1 MIILEHV
8 GRVFEGEAGTRVEAL
23 RDVSLSIAEG
33 EFVCITGPSG
43 SGKSTLMNILGC
55 LDRPSSG
62 SYQLAGA
69 EVQSLSA
76 DGLAWLRRRVF
87 GFVFQSYNLLDSATL
102 QDNVELPGR
111 YAGMSARARRK
122 RAKALLAQL
131 DLEDRAGHL
140 PAELSGGEQQR
151 VAIARAL
158 MNGGRVILA
167 DEPTGA
173 LDRENGEQV
182 LKALEALATKGHTV
196 VVISHSA
203 EIAARADRRIEL
215 RDGRVTSD
223 SGALRE
229 AAREPEESPSTTEKD
244 PAALSRAAGTLRDS
258 WNALR
263 TNLEK
268 GARLRTAMTV
278 VAILVAVSS
287 SVIVLSIG
295 QGTYRETIRSVNMV
309 GLDAIQVIPENRPS
323 SAQNFSGARSSE
335 PPNFMPLTQGDAT
348 AIKDEIANV
357 RAVSPSLYLWPM
369 TVRRGEKTV
378 RLMVRG
384 YVDRGRKSNRGPL
397 EYRLEE
403 GEPITDRDDEN
414 LERLAVLEANA
425 RKILFPPEENPI
437 GQEILIEDIPFRVKG
452 VFKPRKYRNVDAGNH
467 SIIVPFLAASALLTS
482 GKDFDDLL
490 VFMQNP
496 DRLFETVSEIRDL
509 GIRRRGGDSLIFNHH
524 GAEMKFAKQIRTR
537 LWYLLG
543 AIAGCVLLAGNLSVM
558 NIMLLTVRSRRREI
572 GIRMAVG
579 ARRGDI
585 QRQFFGE
592 AIAISLAGA
601 VLGALCALAAIP
613 VLKLFEVAAEPS
625 LLFFAIPI
633 ACALIVGTLFGIVPA
648 RRAARLDPV
657 IALASD

>member
-1 MIILEHV
+1 MIVLEGI

-23 RDVSLSIAEG
+23 RDVSLRIAEG

-55 LDRPSSG
+55 LDRTGSG
-62 SYQLAGA
+62 SYRLAGA
-69 EVQSLSA
+69 DVQSLNA
-76 DGLAWLRRRVF
+76 NGLAWLRRHVF

-102 QDNVELPGR
+102 QENVELPGR
-111 YAGMSARARRK
+111 YAGMSAGARRK
-122 RAKALLAQL
+122 RTKALLAQL

-182 LKALEALATKGHTV
+182 LQALEALATKGHTV

-215 RDGRVTSD
+215 RNGRVASD

-229 AAREPEESPSTTEKD
+229 AVREPEESSSTTGKD

-263 TNLEK
+263 TNLAK
-268 GARLRTAMTV
+268 GARLRTTMTIA
-278 VAILVAVSS
+278 AILVAVSS
-287 SVIVLSIG
+287 SAIVLSIG

-309 GLDAIQVIPENRPS
+309 GLDAIQVIPENLLS
-323 SAQNFSGARSSE
+323 TFQGIGGARS
-335 PPNFMPLTQGDAT
+335 PGALNFMPLTQGDAT
-348 AIKDEIANV
+348 AIEDEIANV
-357 RAVSPSLYLWPM
+357 RAVSPSLYLGSM

-425 RKILFPPEENPI
+425 RKILFPPQENPL
-437 GQEILIEDIPFRVKG
+437 GQEVLIEDIPFRVKG
-452 VFKPRKYRNVDAGNH
+452 VFKPRKYGNVDAGNH
-467 SIIVPFLAASALLTS
+467 SIIVPFLTASALLTS
-482 GKDFDDLL
+482 GKDFDDLF
-490 VFMQNP
+490 VFLQNP
-496 DRLFETVSEIRDL
+496 GRLFETVSEIRDL

-524 GAEMKFAKQIRTR
+524 GAEIKFAKHIRTR
-537 LWYLLG
+537 LWSLLG

-613 VLKLFEVAAEPS
+613 VLKLLEVAAEPS
-625 LLFFAIPI
+625 FLFFAIPI
-633 ACALIVGTLFGIVPA
+633 ACALIAGTLFGIVPA
-648 RRAARLDPV
+648 RRAARLGPV
-657 IALASD
+657 AALASD